1 MKLCSPE
8 AQALPPSNFKT
19 APRPETLAGLR
30 VGFLDNTKPP
40 ADKVMAHLDQ
50 RLRERFPGAKSFYV
64 SKTAASVPATAEMMQ
79 SLKLNCDVV
88 ITGFGD

>member
-8 AQALPPSNFKT
+8 AQALPASNFKT

-50 RLRERFPGAKSFYV
+50 RLRERFPGAQSFYV

>member
-8 AQALPPSNFKT
+8 AQT
-19 APRPETLAGLR
+19 AITGFAPVKRPETLHGLR

-40 ADKVMAHLDQ
+40 ADRVMEHLDK
-50 RLRERFPGAKSFYV
+50 RLKERFPGMKSTYV
-64 SKTAASVPATAEMMQ
+64 SKTAASVPATPEMMK
-79 SLKLNCDVV
+79 KLNDECDVV

>member
-8 AQALPPSNFKT
+8 AQSLPPSSVK
-19 APRPETLAGLR
+19 PVSRPESLSGLR
-30 VGFLDNTKPP
+30 IGFLDNTKPP

-50 RLRERFPGAKSFYV
+50 RLRERFPGAQSFYV
-64 SKTAASVPATAEMMQ
+64 SKTAASVPATPEMMQ
-79 SLKLNCDVV
+79 ALKLNCDVV